1 MPCGTAQTH
10 WFYLK
15 HASGEQADDPD
26 PKRYKEQIK
35 SLELRRI
42 LISYDMLAIEG
53 LRLRAKGLSIGEIC
67 GELKTR
73 RDALLRTFDMA
84 KDQRW
89 DLMAGENAG

>member
-1 MPCGTAQTH
+1 LNFTQIAEAMKTTLLH
-10 WFYLK
+10 VNKLM
-15 HASGEQADDPD
+15 DPD
-26 PKRYKEQIK
+26 PKQYKEQIK

-73 RDALLRTFDMA
+73 RDAMLRTFDMA